1 MSQKDT
7 EPSSLAKEDLS
18 EPGENQ
24 NPVPKAKGIDA
35 MGILWTF
42 GKCLTALLPVYLAG
56 YYRVSSSLV
65 VCGLALYSGWKH
77 TREAKE
83 ARLRSA
89 IQLLN
94 EEHETS
100 ASVYKSR
107 KDLPVWVNFP
117 DVEKVE
123 WLNKVIQQA
132 WPFIGQYLQKLLTE
146 SIAPSL
152 RASSQHLQTLSF
164 TKIDFGDKAMKVVG
178 VKAHSE
184 TEKGQVLLDVYISYV
199 GNVEINVEVKR
210 YFCKAGV
217 KGIQLNGMM
226 RVILEPLIGDVPI
239 VGALSM
245 FFIRRPKLDIN
256 WTGLT
261 NLLDIPGLNLKTD
274 TMIMDAIASFLVLP
288 NRLTIPLVPNLPVA
302 QLRSPLPRGVVRIHL
317 LEADKLPAKDNYV
330 KGVMSGLSDPYALIR
345 VGPQTFRSHHKDNTD
360 SPKWGE
366 MYEVI
371 VHEVPG
377 QELEVEVYDKDP
389 DQDDFLG
396 RTNVDLGIVKKAKI
410 VDEWFTLKDAP
421 TGRVHLKLEW
431 LTLQDTTDAL
441 EQVLKRNKTVLSE
454 TADPPSAAV
463 LTVYLDKAE
472 ALPMKK
478 GNKDPSPMVQ
488 LSVQDVT
495 RESRT
500 CWNTVNP
507 LWEDAFTF
515 FIQDPH
521 KQEINIQV
529 KDNDRVQSLGSLS
542 IPISR
547 LLSCSQLNLD
557 HWFDLNNSG
566 PASRIHINTILRV
579 LWIDEA
585 AVSSSLLS
593 SSQASLRPQHT
604 STDDSFATEGVLR
617 IHLEKGQNLIPKDNL
632 MGGMVKGK
640 SDPYVIINIG
650 GSTFKSNVIKGNL
663 NPTWNEMYEVVLT
676 DLPGQDLSLEIFD
689 YDMDMKDDFM
699 GRLNISLSDIITSRY
714 RDELFTLND
723 VKHGRVHLVLE
734 WLNSV
739 TQSDKL
745 QQVLHYQSKSS
756 YMNKATPAAA
766 LLFVYLESAHDLP
779 LKKSGKEPKVGA
791 ELVLGKTTQKT
802 TVCERTSSPQWNEAF
817 HFLVYNP
824 NEDDLIV
831 KLSHCW
837 DFSLGSV
844 VIPIR
849 ELLNQPNM
857 LLDQWLNLDGAS
869 PESQILLKAQLKIL
883 CPKVTESSTENIE
896 AAVPK
901 ASAEDSKPEKE
912 QDVKPSELLVPV
924 TISSSVTS
932 SDDNGKEKE
941 KEKKESE
948 KPLVDIVSVE
958 VRPPHTSPDPNFG
971 TEGVMR
977 IHLLEA
983 QNLIAKD
990 NLMGGMVKGKS
1001 DPYVKI
1007 NIGNNTFKSHV
1018 IKENLNPTWNEMY
1031 ELVLTPESASQV
1043 SIEVFDKDLDKD
1055 DFLGRFHIS
1064 LSEIIQAQ
1072 YIDQWFTLED
1082 VKHGRLHL
1090 VLEWLPTITE
1100 SDKLQ
1105 QALRLQSISYE
1116 NKASPAAAL
1125 LFILVEKAHALPM
1138 VKGGKEPKAG
1148 AELNVSGTSYKTK
1161 LCDRSTS
1168 PHWGEKFHF
1177 LIHDPREDILI
1188 IKLSSGWDQP
1198 LGTLVLPVK
1207 ELLVQQE
1214 MLLDQWHN
1222 LDGAAPESQILLR
1235 AQLKILA
1242 SKFDRK
1248 LEKPTEKPTE
1258 KHPEKSIEKPV
1269 EEPVGKTA
1277 EKSAEQTTKKST
1289 EKSVGE
1295 NSSTGGQSGG
1305 RTPINTEQTTPNK
1318 EDQKKQETKSTP
1330 RLNELV
1336 ASTVPVGVSFS
1347 EDTQKVPA
1355 ANITHDT
1362 GHETKDLS
1370 KASSVEGASK
1380 AVKPM
1385 AGSDT
1390 TCTGNNEQHLVKA
1403 ADNSHEKVPL
1413 TAPAA
1418 EKNTEIPHV
1427 LPHHTSSYSGFATQG
1442 VLRIHLLEAQNL
1454 VAMDNLMG
1462 GMVKGK
1468 SDPYVKTTVGTTTFK
1483 SHVIKENLNPTWNEM
1498 YEVILTP
1505 DPNLEVKFELYDK
1518 DIDSDDFLGRFKI
1531 KLGDIIKSQYND
1543 EWFSLNDVKHGRLHL
1558 VLEWLPTVTHQD
1570 KLQQACTNECVLQM
1584 QSSQLSQ
1591 NKAVPSAALLFVL
1604 IERAHALPL
1613 KKSGKE
1619 PKAGAELVLEKTSYK
1634 TKVCERSTSPQWH
1647 EAFHF
1652 LVQDPNKEMLIIK
1665 LSSAWDQ
1672 PMGSLVFPIREL
1684 LLQPE
1689 LVLDKWLRLDG
1700 ALAESQILLRAELKI
1715 LNSKMAALMA
1725 LGAGPVL
1732 SNKQIPTTGQIRI
1745 SLSYQKKLAVNIHG
1759 CRGLVTSSKEGIDTY
1774 VSLILMPDKSKATK
1788 KKTAVKKKDLNP
1800 EFNERFEFDMT
1811 MEDAQQRVLSVCVK
1825 HSSSFMSRDKDVIG
1839 QAEIDLAQIDLVS
1852 GVTEW
1857 FDLKD
1862 HN

>member
-1 MSQKDT
+1 MSEKDT
-7 EPSSLAKEDLS
+7 GPSSSAKEQAS
-18 EPGENQ
+18 EPRESQ
-24 NPVPKAKGIDA
+24 NPEAKGIDA

-56 YYRVSSSLV
+56 YYRVSSSLLV
-65 VCGLALYSGWKH
+65 FGLALYSGWKH

-94 EEHETS
+94 EEHES
-100 ASVYKSR
+100 SSGVYRSQ
-107 KDLPVWVNFP
+107 KDLPAWVNFP

-132 WPFIGQYLQKLLTE
+132 WPFIGQYLEKLLTD
-146 SIAPSL
+146 SIAPSI
-152 RASSQHLQTLSF
+152 RASSVHLQTLSF

-178 VKAHSE
+178 VKAHTE
-184 TEKGQVLLDVYISYV
+184 NEKGHVLLDVYISYV
-199 GNVEINVEVKR
+199 GDVEINVEVKR

-217 KGIQLNGMM
+217 KGIQLSGMM
-226 RVILEPLIGDVPI
+226 RVILEPLIGNVPI
-239 VGALSM
+239 VGALTM

-261 NLLDIPGLNLKTD
+261 NLLDIPGLNLKSN

-288 NRLTIPLVPNLPVA
+288 NRLTIPLVENLPVA

-317 LEADKLPAKDNYV
+317 LEADRLAAKDNYV
-330 KGVMSGLSDPYALIR
+330 KGVMSSMSDPYALIR

-366 MYEVI
+366 VYEVI

-396 RTNVDLGIVKKAKI
+396 RTKMDLGIVKKAKI

-421 TGRVHLKLEW
+421 TGRVHLRLEW
-431 LTLQDTTDAL
+431 LTLQDNTDTL
-441 EQVLKRNKTVLSE
+441 EQVLKRNETVPSN
-454 TADPPSAAV
+454 TAHPPSSAI

-478 GNKDPSPMVQ
+478 GSKDPSPMVQ
-488 LSVQDVT
+488 LSVQDIT
-495 RESRT
+495 QESRT

-507 LWEDAFTF
+507 VWEDAFTF

-521 KQEINIQV
+521 KHDIDIQL
-529 KDNDRVQSLGSLS
+529 KDNDRVQPLGNLSLPL
-542 IPISR
+542 SR
-547 LLSCSQLNLD
+547 LLSSPQLSLDQWFQLN
-557 HWFDLNNSG
+557 HSG

-579 LWIDEA
+579 LWNDES
-585 AVSSSLLS
+585 AVSASLLS
-593 SSQASLRPQHT
+593 SDLSSSRPQHT
-604 STDDSFATEGVLR
+604 SPDDSFGTEGVLR
-617 IHLEKGQNLIPKDNL
+617 IHLLEGQNLIPKDNL

-640 SDPYVIINIG
+640 SDPYIIINIG
-650 GSTFKSNVIKGNL
+650 SSTFKSRVIKDTL

-689 YDMDMKDDFM
+689 KDIDMKDDFM
-699 GRLNISLSDIITSRY
+699 GRLKIKLSDIITSKHM
-714 RDELFTLND
+714 DEWFTLSD
-723 VKHGRVHLVLE
+723 VKHGRVHLSLE
-734 WLNSV
+734 WLHGV

-745 QQVLHYQSKSS
+745 QQVLQYQSKSS
-756 YMNKATPAAA
+756 YMNKAVPAVA
-766 LLFVYLESAHDLP
+766 LLFVYLEAAHDVP

-791 ELVLGKTTQKT
+791 ELVLAGTTHKT
-802 TVCERTSSPQWNEAF
+802 TVCDRTSSPQWNEAF
-817 HFLVYNP
+817 HFVVHDP
-824 NEDDLIV
+824 KKEELIV

-849 ELLNQPNM
+849 ELLSQPNL

-869 PESQILLKAQLKIL
+869 PQSQILLRAQLKIL
-883 CPKVTESSTENIE
+883 CPKVTEGSTENTE
-896 AAVPK
+896 TAVPK
-901 ASAEDSKPEKE
+901 TTSKDSKPEEELVQKS
-912 QDVKPSELLVPV
+912 SELLVPI
-924 TISSSVTS
+924 TITSSVTAP
-932 SDDNGKEKE
+932 DKNGKEKVKEKE
-941 KEKKESE
+941 KETE
-948 KPLVDIVSVE
+948 KPPEDISSSDVQ
-958 VRPPHTSPDPNFG
+958 PPHTSPDPNFG
-971 TEGVMR
+971 TEGVLR
-977 IHLLEA
+977 IHLQEA

-1007 NIGNNTFKSHV
+1007 TIGNNTFKSHV
-1018 IKENLNPTWNEMY
+1018 VKENLNPTWNEMY
-1031 ELVLTPESASQV
+1031 ELVLASEAV
-1043 SIEVFDKDLDKD
+1043 SEVCIEVLDKDIDKD

-1072 YIDQWFTLED
+1072 YIDQWFTLDD
-1082 VKHGRLHL
+1082 VKHGCLHL
-1090 VLEWLPTITE
+1090 VLEWLPKVTE
-1100 SDKLQ
+1100 PDKLK
-1105 QALRLQSISYE
+1105 QALQLQSSSYE
-1116 NKASPAAAL
+1116 NKASPSAAL
-1125 LFILVEKAHALPM
+1125 LFVLIEKAHALPM

-1148 AELNVSGTSYKTK
+1148 AELVVTGTSYKTK

-1168 PHWGEKFHF
+1168 PHWGEIFHF
-1177 LIHDPREDILI
+1177 LIHDPREDVLI

-1198 LGTLVLPVK
+1198 LGSLVLPIK
-1207 ELLVQQE
+1207 ELLSQE
-1214 MLLDQWHN
+1214 GMLLDQWQN
-1222 LDGAAPESQILLR
+1222 LDGASPESQILLR
-1235 AQLKILA
+1235 AELKILA
-1242 SKFDRK
+1242 SKIDRK
-1248 LEKPTEKPTE
+1248 GEKSTEKNTE
-1258 KHPEKSIEKPV
+1258 KHPEKSIEKTLEKPV
-1269 EEPVGKTA
+1269 EKPIGKSP
-1277 EKSAEQTTKKST
+1277 EKSNEPAEQATKKST
-1289 EKSVGE
+1289 ESSVGA
-1295 NSSTGGQSGG
+1295 NNSTGGQSGKK
-1305 RTPINTEQTTPNK
+1305 TPINAEQLLTTANK
-1318 EDQKKQETKSTP
+1318 EIKQETKPTP

-1336 ASTVPVGVSFS
+1336 ASTVPVPVSVS
-1347 EDTQKVPA
+1347 EDTQKVLA
-1355 ANITHDT
+1355 ADITHDT

-1370 KASSVEGASK
+1370 KASSVGGASK
-1380 AVKPM
+1380 TVKPITI
-1385 AGSDT
+1385 SDSACT
-1390 TCTGNNEQHLVKA
+1390 TNNEQHLDKA
-1403 ADNSHEKVPL
+1403 ADNSHEKVYP
-1413 TAPAA
+1413 TVPAA
-1418 EKNTEIPHV
+1418 EKNTEIARV
-1427 LPHHTSSYSGFATQG
+1427 LPQHTCSYPGFGTQG

-1454 VAMDNLMG
+1454 IAMDSLMG

-1468 SDPYVKTTVGTTTFK
+1468 SDPYVKISVGTTTYK

-1498 YEVILTP
+1498 YEVILNP

-1558 VLEWLPTVTHQD
+1558 VLEWLPTVTQTD
-1570 KLQQACTNECVLQM
+1570 KLQQVLQM
-1584 QSSQLSQ
+1584 QSFQSNQ
-1591 NKAVPSAALLFVL
+1591 NKTVPSSALLFVL

-1619 PKAGAELVLEKTSYK
+1619 PKVGAELVLEGTSYK
-1634 TKVCERSTSPQWH
+1634 TKVCDRSTSPQFH

-1652 LVQDPNKEMLIIK
+1652 LVQDPNKDMLVIK
-1665 LSSAWDQ
+1665 LSSGWDQ
-1672 PMGSLVFPIREL
+1672 PLGSLVLPIREL
-1684 LLQPE
+1684 LSQPE
-1689 LVLDKWLRLDG
+1689 LMLDQWLSLDG

-1715 LNSKMAALMA
+1715 LNSKMAALVA

-1732 SNKQIPTTGQIRI
+1732 SNKQMPTTGQIRI
-1745 SLSYQKKLAVNIHG
+1745 SLSYQTKLTVIIHG
-1759 CRGLVTSSKEGIDTY
+1759 CRGLVTSSKEGVDTY
-1774 VSLILMPDKSKATK
+1774 ISLILLPDKSKATK
-1788 KKTAVKKKDLNP
+1788 RKTAVKKKDLNP
-1800 EFNERFEFDMT
+1800 EFNERFEFDMNV
-1811 MEDAQQRVLSVCVK
+1811 EDARQRVLSVCVK
-1825 HSSSFMSRDKDVIG
+1825 HSLSFMSRDKDIIG
-1839 QAEIDLAQIDLVS
+1839 QAEIDLAQIDFLS
-1852 GVTEW
+1852 GVAEW